1 MSSLEIKIY
10 PDPVLRKKAE
20 PLQSVGNEEK
30 DFMRFMALTMYA
42 GRGIGLAAPQV
53 GISKRIIV
61 ADAGDGLVKMVNPE
75 ITQKS
80 QTASLEEGCL
90 SLPGKFVDMQRVEKI
105 SVSYIDENNNRLVKN
120 FSGLIAR
127 VIQHEDDHLN
137 GKLIIDYLPWFK
149 KMFPK
154 KREAPCLQYL

>member
-30 DFMRFMALTMYA
+30 DLMRFMALTMYA

-75 ITQKS
+75 ITQDR

-90 SLPGKFVDMQRVEKI
+90 SLPGKFVDMQRAEKI

-127 VIQHEDDHLN
+127 VIQHEGDHLN

-154 KREAPCLQYL
+154 KREAPCLQ